1 MRKIFRNYM
10 VIIITIAILAI
21 LVINFFM
28 IATSTRKRQLNTFNG
43 KIDQVIHTMEENK
56 IELEAINR
64 NLDEDYLTRARAAA
78 YVIERNPEVVESVEE
93 LQNLAGLLNV
103 DEVHVIDENGIIVY
117 SSVPIYIGVDFHD
130 GEQTRGFLWLLED
143 ESGKAC
149 FAQEAQP
156 NSAEQKIMKYVGVT
170 REGKRGIIQVGLQ
183 PTRQQEAQERNT
195 YQYIFDR
202 FPTDV
207 GQEYFAIDCN
217 TNQILAHSGNT
228 SGGQL
233 IGHSVEN
240 LKGCESGGF
249 RTMEDGD
256 VYYVVTRQY
265 GDVLIGTEMPRNIMY
280 RRLSGSIL
288 TVFIY
293 LFVIEMVI
301 ILLMDYLLKRKVV
314 DGIYR
319 ILGNLNRIS
328 NGNYDTVMNVRGNP
342 EFEELSSG
350 IQTMVKSILSSSDR
364 ISKIIEMSEIPLAA
378 FEYQDGMKYVFIT
391 SGLGDILGFSKEELE
406 QLYRDHELFLT
417 KVQKIMELPT
427 EGEVDVFPIKDKY
440 VRIHLSINGEEYL
453 GVATDATREVLEN
466 RRIRYENNHDQLTGL
481 CKYNYFKQRA
491 EEALK
496 SNQGGMT
503 CACVMLDLDDFKK
516 INDTYGHD
524 LGDIYLQS
532 FAEVM
537 KTFPIEHCI
546 TARRSGDEFCL
557 LLYGYS
563 KETILRELGVF
574 WNMLREKQVKVSAN
588 EEIEIRASG
597 GVAFAG
603 EEDMELSVLMH
614 QADVALYQA
623 KDEQKGFYVEYEE
636 GDLIKDGDRL

>member
-249 RTMEDGD
+249 RT
-256 VYYVVTRQY
+256 
-265 GDVLIGTEMPRNIMY
+265 
-280 RRLSGSIL
+280 
-288 TVFIY
+288 
-293 LFVIEMVI
+293 
-301 ILLMDYLLKRKVV
+301 RK
-314 DGIYR
+314 
-319 ILGNLNRIS
+319 N
-328 NGNYDTVMNVRGNP
+328 
-342 EFEELSSG
+342 
-350 IQTMVKSILSSSDR
+350 
-364 ISKIIEMSEIPLAA
+364 
-378 FEYQDGMKYVFIT
+378 
-391 SGLGDILGFSKEELE
+391 
-406 QLYRDHELFLT
+406 
-417 KVQKIMELPT
+417 
-427 EGEVDVFPIKDKY
+427 
-440 VRIHLSINGEEYL
+440 
-453 GVATDATREVLEN
+453 
-466 RRIRYENNHDQLTGL
+466 
-481 CKYNYFKQRA
+481 
-491 EEALK
+491 
-496 SNQGGMT
+496 
-503 CACVMLDLDDFKK
+503 
-516 INDTYGHD
+516 
-524 LGDIYLQS
+524 
-532 FAEVM
+532 
-537 KTFPIEHCI
+537 
-546 TARRSGDEFCL
+546 
-557 LLYGYS
+557 
-563 KETILRELGVF
+563 
-574 WNMLREKQVKVSAN
+574 
-588 EEIEIRASG
+588 
-597 GVAFAG
+597 
-603 EEDMELSVLMH
+603 
-614 QADVALYQA
+614 
-623 KDEQKGFYVEYEE
+623 
-636 GDLIKDGDRL
+636 

>member
-10 VIIITIAILAI
+10 VIIVTMAILAI

-78 YVIERNPEVVESVEE
+78 YVIERNPEVAASVEE
-93 LQNLAGLLNV
+93 MQNLAGLLNV

-130 GEQTRGFLWLLED
+130 GEQTQGFLWLLED

-207 GQEYFAIDCN
+207 GQEYFAIGCN
-217 TNQILAHSGNT
+217 TDQILAHSGNV
-228 SGGQL
+228 SGTHL
-233 IGHSVEN
+233 NAGHDVEN

-249 RTMEDGD
+249 RIIGD
-256 VYYVVTRQY
+256 QEVYYVVTRQY
-265 GDVLIGTEMPRNIMY
+265 EDVLIGTAVPRDIMY
-280 RRLSGSIL
+280 RRLLGSVL
-288 TVFIY
+288 TVLIY
-293 LFVIEMVI
+293 LFVIEIVI
-301 ILLMDYLLKRKVV
+301 ILLMDYLIKRKVV
-314 DGIYR
+314 DGIYQ
-319 ILGNLNRIS
+319 ILGNLNQIS
-328 NGNYDTVMNVRGNP
+328 DGNYDTVVNVGGNQ
-342 EFEELSSG
+342 EFEELSRG
-350 IQTMVKSILSSSDR
+350 IRTMVKSILSSSDR
-364 ISKIIEMSEIPLAA
+364 ISKIIEMSDVPLAA
-378 FEYQDGMKYVFIT
+378 FEYQSSMKYVFVT
-391 SGLGDILGFSKEELE
+391 SGLGDILGFSKKELE
-406 QLYRDHELFLT
+406 RLYRDHTLFLT
-417 KVQKIMELPT
+417 EIQKIMALPT
-427 EGEVDVFPIKDKY
+427 EGEMDVFPVKDKY
-440 VRIHLSINGEEYL
+440 IRIHLSVNGEEYL

-466 RRIRYENNHDQLTGL
+466 RRIRFENNHDQLTGL
-481 CKYNYFKQRA
+481 CKYNYFKQLA
-491 EEALK
+491 GEALENNLK
-496 SNQGGMT
+496 GMA

-524 LGDIYLQS
+524 LGDLYLQS
-532 FAEVM
+532 FAKVL
-537 KTFPIEHCI
+537 KTFPQEHCI

-563 KETILRELGVF
+563 RERILRELNVF
-574 WNMLREKQVKVSAN
+574 WHMLEEKTVAVAAG
-588 EEIEIRASG
+588 EEIGIAASG
-597 GVAFAG
+597 GVAFT
-603 EEDMELSVLMH
+603 EDESVELTHLMH
-614 QADVALYQA
+614 QADIALYQA
-623 KDEQKGFYVEYEE
+623 KAERKGFFVEYSE
-636 GDLIKDGDRL
+636 